1 MWRVGP
7 DFKPLT
13 QVLIEFYSTPCANI
27 MTKPGSSIMSSVICW
42 FSHDMT
48 TTACFPEK
56 VMKYSFV
63 KQLLWF
69 CWSRLIWRTQFV
81 TFFMS
86 VCLSVY
92 TSAFYGCWGY
102 EVMSFSCQSCRLS
115 SFWQSTS
122 QSDLKISKHN
132 ICNMTNMNT
141 KKDCHSLIN
150 QNCYFKIWYLPHD
163 KRKC

>member
-1 MWRVGP
+1 MRRRICGNNKIQIILFWKPEKKYIYKLKYSRYSFCEKISFNFVTTKKNMWRVGP

-92 TSAFYGCWGY
+92 TSALYGC
-102 EVMSFSCQSCRLS
+102 
-115 SFWQSTS
+115 
-122 QSDLKISKHN
+122 
-132 ICNMTNMNT
+132 
-141 KKDCHSLIN
+141 
-150 QNCYFKIWYLPHD
+150 
-163 KRKC
+163 